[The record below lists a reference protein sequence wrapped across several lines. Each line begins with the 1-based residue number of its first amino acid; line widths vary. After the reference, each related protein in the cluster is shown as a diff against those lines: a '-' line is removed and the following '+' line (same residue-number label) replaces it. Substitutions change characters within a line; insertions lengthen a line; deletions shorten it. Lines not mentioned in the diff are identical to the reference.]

1 MAKAPQK
8 ITLSGSRDIP
18 FDRLV
23 LSQSNV
29 RRVKAGVSIGELADD
44 IVRRTL
50 LQSLNVRPV
59 LDTEGQETG
68 QFEVPAGG
76 RRFRAL
82 ELLVKQKRLAKDA
95 PIPCVVKAAND
106 AVTAEEDSF
115 AENTFREQLHPLDQ
129 FRAMQAMVDKGEDIE
144 SIAAHFLVTPAVVNQ
159 RLRLA
164 KVSPTLHAIYAEDGM
179 TLEQLMAF
187 AVTDDHARQEQVWE
201 MLAHSY
207 NKSGSYIRS
216 KLTENT
222 VRAGDK
228 RVRFIGVEA
237 YVAAGGC
244 VMRDL
249 FEPDD
254 GGWLTDPAL
263 LDRLVG
269 EKLQTEGERIAGEGW
284 KWVATAIDMPWGVT
298 NGLREID
305 GVELAMSDEEQERL
319 AALQTEIEDLE
330 AEWADAPE
338 VPDEVQARIEVIDAA
353 IGALVERPV
362 TFEAKDMAIAG
373 AFLSIEVDGTLCI
386 ERGYVRPEDEPVVQ
400 ADGEEDA
407 GVDSQGGYHDGNDD
421 GDEDDGATGSPV
433 SNVVAM
439 GAASSTAS
447 GDDDDED
454 GEVVKPL
461 PDRLVAELTA
471 WRTLAL
477 QDAFAQSPSMA
488 FAAVL
493 HAFVLDCFYSSTC
506 ESCLQI
512 SLNEAS
518 FGFSATGLRDSA
530 PARAIAERH
539 KRWADRLP
547 DSDKNLWDA
556 LLALDGNEQAGLF
569 AHCASKVLNAQ
580 QEVVPKYDNGRI
592 SKSSVERRV
601 SHSHVLARAVGLD
614 LIGAGWRPTVA
625 GYLGSVTKQRIIAD
639 VAEAKGAK
647 FAEMID
653 HLKKGDMA
661 REAERL
667 LEDSDWLP
675 EPMRTPVP
683 VDAAPID
690 AAQGEEPGTQVDE
703 AEALPAFLDEGDLV
717 GAGTA
722 PGNDD
727 DAALPEAA

>member
-29 RRVKAGVSIGELADD
+29 RRVKVGVSIGELADD

-59 LDTEGQETG
+59 LDAEGQETG

-95 PIPCVVKAAND
+95 PIPCVVKPAND
-106 AVTAEEDSF
+106 AITAEEDSY

-129 FRAMQAMVDKGEDIE
+129 FRAMQAMVDKGEGIE
-144 SIAAHFLVTPAVVNQ
+144 AIAAHFLVTPAVVNQ

-164 KVSPTLHAIYAEDGM
+164 KVSPKLHEIYADDGM

-187 AVTDDHARQEQVWE
+187 AVSDDHARQCQVWE

-207 NKSGSYIRS
+207 NKSGAYIRS

-222 VRAGDK
+222 VRAADK
-228 RVRFIGVEA
+228 RVRFIGIEA
-237 YVAAGGC
+237 YVAAGGG

-254 GGWLTDPAL
+254 GGWLTDPVL

-284 KWVATAIDMPWGVT
+284 KWIATAVDMPWGVT
-298 NGLREID
+298 NRLREIE
-305 GVELAMSDEEQERL
+305 GVETPMTGEEEEKL

-338 VPDEVQARIEVIDAA
+338 VPDEIQARMEALDAA
-353 IGALVERPV
+353 IGALGERPV
-362 TFEAKDMAIAG
+362 SFDPQDMALAG
-373 AFLSIEVDGTLCI
+373 VFVSIEPDGLLCI
-386 ERGYVRPEDEPVVQ
+386 ERGYVRPEDEPV
-400 ADGEEDA
+400 AET
-407 GVDSQGGYHDGNDD
+407 GNDETLVEGQLASAPD
-421 GDEDDGATGSPV
+421 DEDEDRTGPV
-433 SNVVAM
+433 SSNVVPI
-439 GAASSTAS
+439 GAAS
-447 GDDDDED
+447 GDEDDED

-477 QDAFAQSPSMA
+477 QDAFAQSPSTA

-493 HAFVLDCFYSSTC
+493 HAFVLDCFYSSAR
-506 ESCLQI
+506 ESCLQV
-512 SLNEAS
+512 SLGEVS
-518 FGFSATGLRDSA
+518 FHHSVTGLRDSA
-530 PARAIAERH
+530 PARAIAERY

-547 DSDKNLWDA
+547 DSDKDVWDA
-556 LLALDGNEQAGLF
+556 LLVLDGNEQASLF
-569 AHCASKVLNAQ
+569 AHCASRVLNAQ
-580 QEVVPKYDNGRI
+580 AEVVPKYDNGRI
-592 SKSSVERRV
+592 SRAIVERRV
-601 SHSHVLARAVGLD
+601 EHSHVLARAVGLD
-614 LIGAGWRPTVA
+614 VIGAGWRPTVA
-625 GYLGSVTKQRIIAD
+625 GYFTSVTKPRILTD
-639 VAEAKGAK
+639 VAEARGGK

-667 LEDSDWLP
+667 LEDSNWLP
-675 EPMRTPVP
+675 EPMRTPAL
-683 VDAAPID
+683 VDGLAL
-690 AAQGEEPGTQVDE
+690 DE
-703 AEALPAFLDEGDLV
+703 TVALPAFLDDEEPVVAVD
-717 GAGTA
+717 AA
-722 PGNDD
+722 SNDD
-727 DAALPEAA
+727 GEPLPAAA

>member
-1 MAKAPQK
+1 MAKSLPK
-8 ITLSGSRDIP
+8 IILSGSRDIP

-29 RRVKAGVSIGELADD
+29 RRVKAGVSIGELAAD

-50 LQSLNVRPV
+50 LQSLNVRPM
-59 LDTEGQETG
+59 LDGEGQETG
-68 QFEVPAGG
+68 RFEVPAGG

-129 FRAMQAMVDKGEDIE
+129 FRAMQAMVDKGEGVE
-144 SIAAHFLVTPAVVNQ
+144 AIAAHFLVTPAVVTQ

-164 KVSPTLHAIYAEDGM
+164 KVSPKLHDIYAEDGM

-187 AVTDDHARQEQVWE
+187 AVSDDHARQEQVWE

-207 NKSGSYIRS
+207 NKSGAYIRQ

-222 VRAGDK
+222 VRARDK
-228 RVRFIGVEA
+228 QVRFIGVEA

-269 EKLQTEGERIAGEGW
+269 EKLQAEGERIATEGW

-305 GVELAMSDEEQERL
+305 GVELAMTGEEEAKL
-319 AALQTEIEDLE
+319 AAIQTEIEELE

-338 VPDEVQARIEVIDAA
+338 VPDEVQARIEAIDAA
-353 IGALVERPV
+353 IGMLVERPMS
-362 TFEAKDMAIAG
+362 FEARDMVIAG
-373 AFLSIEVDGTLCI
+373 AFLSIEVDGTLAV
-386 ERGYVRPEDEPVVQ
+386 ERGYVRPEDEPVIEIEG
-400 ADGEEDA
+400 AEDV
-407 GVDSQGGYHDGNDD
+407 GVDGHAGHRAETGDD
-421 GDEDDGATGSPV
+421 DAADEDQAAGPGV
-433 SNVVAM
+433 SNVVPISA
-439 GAASSTAS
+439 AS
-447 GDDDDED
+447 GDEDDED

-477 QDAFAQSPSMA
+477 QDAFAQSPSTA

-493 HAFVLDCFYSSTC
+493 HAFVLDCFYSSTR

-512 SLNEAS
+512 SLHEAS
-518 FGFSATGLRDSA
+518 FGFSTTGLRDSA
-530 PARAIAERH
+530 PARSIAERH

-547 DSDKNLWDA
+547 DSDKNLWEA
-556 LLALDGNEQAGLF
+556 LLALDGNEQAALF
-569 AHCASKVLNAQ
+569 AHCASRVLNAQ

-592 SKSSVERRV
+592 SKSSIERRV
-601 SHSHVLARAVGLD
+601 EHSHVLARAVGLD
-614 LIGAGWRPTVA
+614 LVGAGWRPTVA

-653 HLKKGDMA
+653 HLKKADMA

-667 LEDSDWLP
+667 LEDGDWLP
-675 EPMRTPVP
+675 EPMRTPVL
-683 VDAAPID
+683 VDAAQ
-690 AAQGEEPGTQVDE
+690 AGEPEGQVDE
-703 AEALPAFLDEGDLV
+703 ATTLPAFLDEELV
-717 GAGTA
+717 EAGAVA
-722 PGNDD
+722 GNDD
-727 DAALPEAA
+727 GEALPEAA